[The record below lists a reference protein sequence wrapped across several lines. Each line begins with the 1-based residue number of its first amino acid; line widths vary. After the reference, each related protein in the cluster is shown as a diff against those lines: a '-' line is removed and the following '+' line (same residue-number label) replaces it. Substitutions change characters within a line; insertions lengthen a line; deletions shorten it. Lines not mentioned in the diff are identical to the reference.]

1 MTSVIVSTVEN
12 YDLVAPQNQIH
23 SLSHYKLQWR
33 RGQLLVKCAHKL
45 TQPYLPSLN
54 DEKLLVN
61 CLKHSPVNLVSIDGK
76 LGETWLKFWAEACE
90 KAHKPIFLSRPIHRK
105 LPKSSNW
112 CGKLIDWILAF
123 VFLLLTSPVMLGLVI
138 LMKINSSEP
147 LFTYEW
153 RVGEKGKL
161 FRAIKFCT
169 TSQNNFKF
177 LRVWLNTSALNH
189 FSKLWNVLRGE
200 MSLTGDDCWT
210 LAEAVLLSLEEQPQA
225 NKPSMITSSLGVQV
239 ES

>member
-23 SLSHYKLQWR
+23 SSSHYTLQWR
-33 RGQLLVKCAHKL
+33 RGQLLVKYAHKL

-54 DEKLLVN
+54 DEKFLVN

-76 LGETWLKFWAEACE
+76 LGEAWLKFWAEACE
-90 KAHKPIFLSRPIHRK
+90 KAHKPIFLSRPIYRK

-112 CGKLIDWILAF
+112 FRKLMDWILAF
-123 VFLLLTSPVMLGLVI
+123 VLLLLTSPVMLGLVV

-147 LFTYEW
+147 LVTYEW

-161 FRAIKFCT
+161 FRAIKLCT
-169 TSQNNFKF
+169 TSQNNFKLLGF
-177 LRVWLNTSALNH
+177 WLNISALNH
-189 FSKLWNVLRGE
+189 LSKLWNVLRGD

-210 LAEAVLLSLEEQPQA
+210 LEEAVLLSLEEQPQA
-225 NKPSMITSSLGVQV
+225 NKSSMITSSWGVQA

>member
-12 YDLVAPQNQIH
+12 YDFVVPQNQIH
-23 SLSHYKLQWR
+23 SSAHYTLQWR
-33 RGQLLVKCAHKL
+33 RGQLLVKCAHKS

-54 DEKLLVN
+54 DEKSLVN

-76 LGETWLKFWAEACE
+76 LGEHWLRFWAEACD

-112 CGKLIDWILAF
+112 FWKLSDWLLAF
-123 VFLLLTSPVMLGLVI
+123 VLLLVTSPIMLGIAI
-138 LMKINSSEP
+138 LIRITTLEP
-147 LFTYEW
+147 VFIYEW

-169 TSQNNFKF
+169 TSQHKF
-177 LRVWLNTSALNH
+177 PILGFWLKKSGLEYLPQ
-189 FSKLWNVLRGE
+189 LWNVVRGE
-200 MSLTGDDCWT
+200 MSLTGSDCWT
-210 LAEAVLLSLEEQPQA
+210 LEDAVRLSLE
-225 NKPSMITSSLGVQV
+225 NRHINY
-239 ES
+239 